1 MDGQLTA
8 GNQYMLIHS
17 KQMAF
22 YGLGNCGDS
31 ADKKDK
37 RLFLGISSKKMY
49 LGLKQDP
56 SQVGMSDI

>member
-1 MDGQLTA
+1 MDGLLTA

-22 YGLGNCGDS
+22 YGRGKHGDF

-37 RLFLGISSKKMY
+37 KVVPGNL
-49 LGLKQDP
+49 
-56 SQVGMSDI
+56 V